1 MRIVNRVF
9 TAVVLALVL
18 AGGAAAQ
25 TRGHSFLWKVQS
37 GANVMYLAG
46 SVHALTA
53 DAYPLNPVYQRAFD
67 ASSVLVEEIDLA
79 EADPLT
85 GGLGLLAKGMY
96 TDGRTFNGV
105 VSRET
110 AALVAEKL
118 KGTPL
123 ALELIQPMKPW
134 MVTLMLEALGAQSA
148 GLDPELGLDKHF
160 YNLATDGRKQV
171 IGLETVEY
179 QIDRFDKMPDA
190 MQEQLLRSEL
200 AEMETEKTSLRTLL
214 HGVAERRC
222 RGDRENAPDVVH
234 RQPGGLQL
242 SDHRTEPQLDA
253 AARRVSETLN
263 ALLCDCRC
271 SAHRRPAGIAGA
283 APAAG
288 LSNRAAVA
296 SPVWGFGI
304 CQNPALGLQSRSG
317 YDLSRGFGRFQCTS
331 HAGFHPSRRTV
342 PSRRGVGRTRNQLR
356 RFFRGRRRRRSMPVR
371 RRWSRN
377 ADSFA
382 GAYGVLL
389 ARVPLWHRSGAALRF
404 SRAWAVESGRGA
416 ALQSGEAVDRSICEV
431 D

>member
-1 MRIVNRVF
+1 MSDNAAMRIVTRFF

-53 DAYPLNPVYQRAFD
+53 DAYPLNPAYQRAFD
-67 ASSVLVEEIDLA
+67 ASGALVEEIDLA
-79 EADPLT
+79 EADPLS

-96 TDGRTFNGV
+96 QDGRTFNTA
-105 VSRET
+105 VSKET

-134 MVTLMLEALGAQSA
+134 MVMLMLEALGAQSA

-160 YNLATDGRKQV
+160 YNLATDARKQV

-214 HGVAERRC
+214 TAWQSGDAPAIEKMLLMSFADNPAAYNSLITERNR
-222 RGDRENAPDVVH
+222 NWM
-234 RQPGGLQL
+234 
-242 SDHRTEPQLDA
+242 PQLEA
-253 AARRVSETLN
+253 CLK
-263 ALLCDCRC
+263 
-271 SAHRRPAGIAGA
+271 
-283 APAAG
+283 
-288 LSNRAAVA
+288 
-296 SPVWGFGI
+296 
-304 CQNPALGLQSRSG
+304 
-317 YDLSRGFGRFQCTS
+317 
-331 HAGFHPSRRTV
+331 
-342 PSRRGVGRTRNQLR
+342 
-356 RFFRGRRRRRSMPVR
+356 RSMPCFVIV
-371 RRWSRN
+371 
-377 ADSFA
+377 
-382 GAYGVLL
+382 GAAHIVGPQGLL
-389 ARVPLWHRSGAALRF
+389 ALLRQ
-404 SRAWAVESGRGA
+404 RGYQVE
-416 ALQSGEAVDRSICEV
+416 QQ
-431 D
+431 

>member
-25 TRGHSFLWKVQS
+25 TRGHSFLWRVQS

-79 EADPLT
+79 EADPLA

-96 TDGRTFNGV
+96 TDGRTFSSA

-214 HGVAERRC
+214 TAWQSGDAAAIEKMLLMSFTDNPAAYNSLITERNR
-222 RGDRENAPDVVH
+222 NWM
-234 RQPGGLQL
+234 
-242 SDHRTEPQLDA
+242 PQLDA
-253 AARRVSETLN
+253 CLKRSTPCFVIVGAAHIVGPQGLL
-263 ALLCDCRC
+263 ALLR
-271 SAHRRPAGIAGA
+271 
-283 APAAG
+283 
-288 LSNRAAVA
+288 
-296 SPVWGFGI
+296 
-304 CQNPALGLQSRSG
+304 Q
-317 YDLSRGFGRFQCTS
+317 RG
-331 HAGFHPSRRTV
+331 
-342 PSRRGVGRTRNQLR
+342 
-356 RFFRGRRRRRSMPVR
+356 
-371 RRWSRN
+371 
-377 ADSFA
+377 
-382 GAYGVLL
+382 
-389 ARVPLWHRSGAALRF
+389 
-404 SRAWAVESGRGA
+404 
-416 ALQSGEAVDRSICEV
+416 
-431 D
+431 

>member
-1 MRIVNRVF
+1 MRIVNRFF

-53 DAYPLNPVYQRAFD
+53 DAYPLNPAYQRAFD
-67 ASSVLVEEIDLA
+67 ASSALVEEIDLA
-79 EADPLT
+79 QADPLA

-96 TDGRTFNGV
+96 TDGRTFNSA
-105 VSRET
+105 VSKET

-200 AEMETEKTSLRTLL
+200 AEMETEKTSLHTLL
-214 HGVAERRC
+214 TAWQSGDAPAIEKMLLMSFTDNPAAYNSLITERNR
-222 RGDRENAPDVVH
+222 NWM
-234 RQPGGLQL
+234 
-242 SDHRTEPQLDA
+242 PQLEACLKRSTPCFVIVGA
-253 AARRVSETLN
+253 AHIVGPQGLL
-263 ALLCDCRC
+263 ALLRQ
-271 SAHRRPAGIAGA
+271 R
-283 APAAG
+283 
-288 LSNRAAVA
+288 
-296 SPVWGFGI
+296 
-304 CQNPALGLQSRSG
+304 G
-317 YDLSRGFGRFQCTS
+317 YQ
-331 HAGFHPSRRTV
+331 
-342 PSRRGVGRTRNQLR
+342 
-356 RFFRGRRRRRSMPVR
+356 
-371 RRWSRN
+371 
-377 ADSFA
+377 
-382 GAYGVLL
+382 
-389 ARVPLWHRSGAALRF
+389 
-404 SRAWAVESGRGA
+404 VE
-416 ALQSGEAVDRSICEV
+416 QQ
-431 D
+431 

>member
-1 MRIVNRVF
+1 MRIVNRFF
-9 TAVVLALVL
+9 TAILLALVL

-79 EADPLT
+79 EADPLA

-96 TDGRTFNGV
+96 TDGRTFSSA

-160 YNLATDGRKQV
+160 YNLASDGRKQV
-171 IGLETVEY
+171 IGLETVQY

-214 HGVAERRC
+214 TAWQSGDAAAIEKMLLMSFTDNPAAYNSLITERNR
-222 RGDRENAPDVVH
+222 NWM
-234 RQPGGLQL
+234 
-242 SDHRTEPQLDA
+242 PQLDA
-253 AARRVSETLN
+253 CLKRSTPCFVIVGAAHIVGPQGLL
-263 ALLCDCRC
+263 ALLRQ
-271 SAHRRPAGIAGA
+271 R
-283 APAAG
+283 
-288 LSNRAAVA
+288 
-296 SPVWGFGI
+296 
-304 CQNPALGLQSRSG
+304 G
-317 YDLSRGFGRFQCTS
+317 YQIE
-331 HAGFHPSRRTV
+331 
-342 PSRRGVGRTRNQLR
+342 Q
-356 RFFRGRRRRRSMPVR
+356 
-371 RRWSRN
+371 
-377 ADSFA
+377 
-382 GAYGVLL
+382 
-389 ARVPLWHRSGAALRF
+389 
-404 SRAWAVESGRGA
+404 
-416 ALQSGEAVDRSICEV
+416 Q
-431 D
+431 

>member
-1 MRIVNRVF
+1 MRIVNRFF

-53 DAYPLNPVYQRAFD
+53 DAYPLNPAYQRAFD
-67 ASSVLVEEIDLA
+67 ASSALVEEIDLA
-79 EADPLT
+79 QADPLA

-96 TDGRTFNGV
+96 TDGRTFNSA
-105 VSRET
+105 VSKET

-171 IGLETVEY
+171 IGLETVQY

-214 HGVAERRC
+214 TAWQSG
-222 RGDRENAPDVVH
+222 
-234 RQPGGLQL
+234 
-242 SDHRTEPQLDA
+242 DA
-253 AARRVSETLN
+253 AAIEKMLLMSFTDNPAAYNSLITERNRNWMPQLEACLKRSSPCFVIVGAAHIVGPQGLL
-263 ALLCDCRC
+263 ALLRQ
-271 SAHRRPAGIAGA
+271 R
-283 APAAG
+283 
-288 LSNRAAVA
+288 
-296 SPVWGFGI
+296 
-304 CQNPALGLQSRSG
+304 G
-317 YDLSRGFGRFQCTS
+317 YRIEQ
-331 HAGFHPSRRTV
+331 
-342 PSRRGVGRTRNQLR
+342 Q
-356 RFFRGRRRRRSMPVR
+356 
-371 RRWSRN
+371 
-377 ADSFA
+377 
-382 GAYGVLL
+382 
-389 ARVPLWHRSGAALRF
+389 
-404 SRAWAVESGRGA
+404 
-416 ALQSGEAVDRSICEV
+416 
-431 D
+431 

>member
-1 MRIVNRVF
+1 MRIVNRFF
-9 TAVVLALVL
+9 TAVLLALVL

-79 EADPLT
+79 EADPLA

-96 TDGRTFNGV
+96 TDGRTFSSA

-214 HGVAERRC
+214 TAWQSGDAAAIEKMLLMSFTDNPAAYNSLITERNR
-222 RGDRENAPDVVH
+222 NWM
-234 RQPGGLQL
+234 
-242 SDHRTEPQLDA
+242 PQLDA
-253 AARRVSETLN
+253 CLKRSTPCFVIVGAAHIVGPQGLL
-263 ALLCDCRC
+263 ALLRQ
-271 SAHRRPAGIAGA
+271 R
-283 APAAG
+283 
-288 LSNRAAVA
+288 
-296 SPVWGFGI
+296 
-304 CQNPALGLQSRSG
+304 G
-317 YDLSRGFGRFQCTS
+317 YQIE
-331 HAGFHPSRRTV
+331 
-342 PSRRGVGRTRNQLR
+342 Q
-356 RFFRGRRRRRSMPVR
+356 
-371 RRWSRN
+371 
-377 ADSFA
+377 
-382 GAYGVLL
+382 
-389 ARVPLWHRSGAALRF
+389 
-404 SRAWAVESGRGA
+404 
-416 ALQSGEAVDRSICEV
+416 Q
-431 D
+431 

>member
-1 MRIVNRVF
+1 MRIVNRFF

-79 EADPLT
+79 EADPLA

-96 TDGRTFNGV
+96 TDGRTFSSV
-105 VSRET
+105 VSRDT

-171 IGLETVEY
+171 IGLETVQY

-214 HGVAERRC
+214 TAWQSGDAAAIEKMLLMSFTDNPAAYNSLITERNR
-222 RGDRENAPDVVH
+222 NWM
-234 RQPGGLQL
+234 
-242 SDHRTEPQLDA
+242 PQLDA
-253 AARRVSETLN
+253 CLKRATPCFVIVGAAHIVGPQGLL
-263 ALLCDCRC
+263 ALLRQ
-271 SAHRRPAGIAGA
+271 R
-283 APAAG
+283 
-288 LSNRAAVA
+288 
-296 SPVWGFGI
+296 
-304 CQNPALGLQSRSG
+304 G
-317 YDLSRGFGRFQCTS
+317 YQIE
-331 HAGFHPSRRTV
+331 
-342 PSRRGVGRTRNQLR
+342 Q
-356 RFFRGRRRRRSMPVR
+356 
-371 RRWSRN
+371 
-377 ADSFA
+377 
-382 GAYGVLL
+382 
-389 ARVPLWHRSGAALRF
+389 
-404 SRAWAVESGRGA
+404 
-416 ALQSGEAVDRSICEV
+416 Q
-431 D
+431 

>member
-1 MRIVNRVF
+1 MRIVNRFF

-53 DAYPLNPVYQRAFD
+53 DAYPLNPAYQRAFD
-67 ASSVLVEEIDLA
+67 ASSALVEEIDLA
-79 EADPLT
+79 QADPLA

-96 TDGRTFNGV
+96 TDGRTFNSA
-105 VSRET
+105 VSKET

-214 HGVAERRC
+214 TAWQGGDAPAIEKMLLMSFTDNPAAYNSLITERNR
-222 RGDRENAPDVVH
+222 NWM
-234 RQPGGLQL
+234 
-242 SDHRTEPQLDA
+242 PQLEACLKRSTPCFVIVGA
-253 AARRVSETLN
+253 AHIVGPQGLL
-263 ALLCDCRC
+263 ALLRQ
-271 SAHRRPAGIAGA
+271 R
-283 APAAG
+283 
-288 LSNRAAVA
+288 
-296 SPVWGFGI
+296 
-304 CQNPALGLQSRSG
+304 G
-317 YDLSRGFGRFQCTS
+317 YQ
-331 HAGFHPSRRTV
+331 
-342 PSRRGVGRTRNQLR
+342 
-356 RFFRGRRRRRSMPVR
+356 
-371 RRWSRN
+371 
-377 ADSFA
+377 
-382 GAYGVLL
+382 
-389 ARVPLWHRSGAALRF
+389 
-404 SRAWAVESGRGA
+404 VE
-416 ALQSGEAVDRSICEV
+416 QQ
-431 D
+431 

>member
-1 MRIVNRVF
+1 MSDNAAMRIVNRFF

-53 DAYPLNPVYQRAFD
+53 DAYPLNPAYQRAFD
-67 ASSVLVEEIDLA
+67 ASSALVEEIDLA
-79 EADPLT
+79 QADPLA

-96 TDGRTFNGV
+96 TDGRTFNSA
-105 VSRET
+105 VSKET

-214 HGVAERRC
+214 TAWQSG
-222 RGDRENAPDVVH
+222 
-234 RQPGGLQL
+234 
-242 SDHRTEPQLDA
+242 DA
-253 AARRVSETLN
+253 AGSRK
-263 ALLCDCRC
+263 C
-271 SAHRRPAGIAGA
+271 S
-283 APAAG
+283 
-288 LSNRAAVA
+288 
-296 SPVWGFGI
+296 
-304 CQNPALGLQSRSG
+304 
-317 YDLSRGFGRFQCTS
+317 
-331 HAGFHPSRRTV
+331 
-342 PSRRGVGRTRNQLR
+342 
-356 RFFRGRRRRRSMPVR
+356 
-371 RRWSRN
+371 
-377 ADSFA
+377 
-382 GAYGVLL
+382 
-389 ARVPLWHRSGAALRF
+389 
-404 SRAWAVESGRGA
+404 
-416 ALQSGEAVDRSICEV
+416 
-431 D
+431 